1 MAATCLRVRKW
12 GIPVRK
18 WLFPFSS
25 FSCKMQLQLASF
37 YVTGEAKAAEE
48 LGSGEVKW
56 KEEKTADGWMKVT
69 NEGGATLGYHPSSG
83 LKLIQVDGYAFKDLD
98 KNIELCN
105 LALAKV
111 EIG

>member
-1 MAATCLRVRKW
+1 
-12 GIPVRK
+12 
-18 WLFPFSS
+18 
-25 FSCKMQLQLASF
+25 MQLQLASF